1 MKSKDQSRLAD
12 KNYQKPE
19 IEVIET
25 AVEKGYAGSGSG
37 STEGFRPG
45 EDFEW

>member
-37 STEGFRPG
+37 NNESIGNDDEFY
-45 EDFEW
+45 W

>member
-37 STEGFRPG
+37 NNEEIYPG
-45 EDFEW
+45 EDIDW

>member
-25 AVEKGYAGSGSG
+25 AVEKGYAASGS
-37 STEGFRPG
+37 STEPIDDDDEFY
-45 EDFEW
+45 W

>member
-25 AVEKGYAGSGSG
+25 AVEKGYVSSGY
-37 STEGFRPG
+37 TEPVDDD
-45 EDFEW
+45 EDEFIW